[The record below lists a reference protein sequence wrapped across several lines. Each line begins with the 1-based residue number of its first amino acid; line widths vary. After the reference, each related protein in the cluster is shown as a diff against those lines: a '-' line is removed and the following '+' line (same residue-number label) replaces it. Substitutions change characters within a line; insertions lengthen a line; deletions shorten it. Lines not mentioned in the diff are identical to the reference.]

1 MHEIRL
7 ATTLV
12 HQYSL
17 SNLDTMANSLYHV
30 INCKC
35 CYGCSRQRLFQSQ
48 RIFVMLI
55 SERIKQKFSHLHLYA
70 SFVSSCSGK
79 CHPVYSG

>member
-17 SNLDTMANSLYHV
+17 SNLDTMANGLYHV
-30 INCKC
+30 INA
-35 CYGCSRQRLFQSQ
+35 
-48 RIFVMLI
+48 MD
-55 SERIKQKFSHLHLYA
+55 A
-70 SFVSSCSGK
+70 PVSACFK
-79 CHPVYSG
+79 VKEY